1 MGIPKVCEED
11 KEKRD
16 YLEQVW
22 LAWQE
27 WQGAINLFEN
37 ALEPEMVEFAVYN
50 MEAKRRQY
58 MFMVKYAKEHLHLD
72 AAKVTQLPSRSNIKT
87 Y

>member
-1 MGIPKVCEED
+1 MGILKPNED
-11 KEKRD
+11 DQEKRE
-16 YLEQVW
+16 YLQKIW

-37 ALEPEMVEFAVYN
+37 ASEPDLVEFAVYN

-58 MFMVKYAKEHLHLD
+58 MFMVKYARETMKLD
-72 AAKVTQLPSRSNIKT
+72 ADKLTRQQRTV
-87 Y
+87 

>member
-1 MGIPKVCEED
+1 MGIPKFYEED
-11 KEKRD
+11 KEKRE

-58 MFMVKYAKEHLHLD
+58 MFMVKYAKDHLQLD
-72 AAKVTQLPSRSNIKT
+72 AEKVAQLPQRNNNKM